1 MKIDMIRIFVIP
13 ALVMVLSGL
22 IASSCT
28 ETSTSNP
35 NIILFLVDDMGWQD
49 TSLPFWKEETPINRN
64 FHTPNMER
72 LAAEGMKFTNAYA
85 NSICSPTRVSLMTGM
100 NVARHRV
107 SYWTLLKNT
116 PNDGPNDKL
125 NAPLWNMNGMS
136 PETGIE
142 NTVYAKALPEI
153 LKDNGYYTIHA
164 GKAHFGARET
174 PGADPEKI
182 GFNVN
187 IAGSEIGAPA
197 SYLGTDNF
205 SGSGHGG
212 DTIWDVAGMDKYH
225 GEDIFLTEALTLEA
239 KLAMQDAIDLDQSFF
254 MYMAH
259 YAVHVP
265 FSEDKRFVQKYYDA
279 GYNIWE
285 ARYAAMIEGMDKSLG
300 DLMDFIEEKG
310 LKENTIILFM
320 SDNGG
325 LSHAARAG
333 EPSTHN
339 LPLRYGKGSLWEG
352 GIREPM
358 IVYQSGVTEPGSVCE
373 DLVIIEDFFPTILEL
388 SGVESYNTPQQLDGV
403 SFAGSLNDQVQDDEK
418 ALVWHF
424 PNLFGSGYFEGYEP
438 ASAIRKG
445 DWKLIYTHT
454 HESYFLYN
462 LREDIGEQNNLIHE
476 RRDIAASLCDELTAC
491 LQERDAQMPTKKP
504 GGEAVPWPD
513 LKY

>member
-1 MKIDMIRIFVIP
+1 MKRIYILP
-13 ALVMVLSGL
+13 AILLMLTGIL
-22 IASSCT
+22 LPSCT
-28 ETSTSNP
+28 EKPASQP

-49 TSLPFWKEETPINRN
+49 TSLPFWKEETPLNRK
-64 FHTPNMER
+64 FRTPNMER

-85 NSICSPTRVSLMTGM
+85 HSICSPTRISLMTGM
-100 NVARHRV
+100 NVARHKV

-116 PNDGPNDKL
+116 PNDGPNDSL
-125 NAPLWNMNGMS
+125 TAPHWNMNGMS
-136 PETGIE
+136 PVQGIE

-153 LKDNGYYTIHA
+153 LKESGYYTIHA
-164 GKAHFGARET
+164 GKAHFGARDT
-174 PGADPEKI
+174 PAANPENI

-187 IAGSEIGAPA
+187 IAGGENGAVA
-197 SYLGTDNF
+197 SFLGTDNF
-205 SGSGHGG
+205 AGSGQGWDTLVRVAHG
-212 DTIWDVAGMDKYH
+212 MEKYH

-239 KLAMQDAIDLDQSFF
+239 KIAMEDAIDRNQPFF
-254 MYMAH
+254 MYMSH

-279 GYNIWE
+279 GIDIWE

-300 DLMDFIEEKG
+300 DLMDFVEEKG
-310 LKENTIILFM
+310 LKDNTIILFM

-325 LSHAARAG
+325 LSHAARGG

-358 IVYQSGVTEPGSVCE
+358 IVYQPGVTAPGSVSE

-388 SGVESYNTPQQLDGV
+388 AGVETYSTPQQVDGV
-403 SFAGSLNDQVQDDEK
+403 SFTGNLNGQVMEEEK

-462 LREDIGEQNNLIHE
+462 IKEDIGEHNNLIDEH
-476 RRDIAASLCDELTAC
+476 RDIAAELCDELTAH
-491 LQERDAQMPTKKP
+491 LKEREAQMPLKKSN
-504 GGEAVPWPD
+504 GEPVPWPD
-513 LKY
+513 LKK